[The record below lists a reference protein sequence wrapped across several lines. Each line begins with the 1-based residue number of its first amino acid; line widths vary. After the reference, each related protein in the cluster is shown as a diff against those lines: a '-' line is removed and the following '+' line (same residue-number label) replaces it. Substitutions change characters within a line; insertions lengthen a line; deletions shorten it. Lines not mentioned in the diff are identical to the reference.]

1 MMVYAGIGVGVSYVA
16 PYAMVPDAIDF
27 DAARSGERNE
37 GAYYGMW
44 TFTSKLGTALSV
56 FLSGAV
62 LSLGGYIAGAVQS
75 AGSRFAIRLLA
86 GPIPAVIFIGA
97 LMVIQFYP
105 LDEKACREITG
116 RQSTDRPSR

>member
-1 MMVYAGIGVGVSYVA
+1 MGMMVYAGIGVGFSYVA

-44 TFTSKLGTALSV
+44 TFVSKLGTALSV
-56 FLSGAV
+56 FLSGII
-62 LSLGGYIAGAVQS
+62 LSLGGYVAEAAQS
-75 AGSRFAIRLLA
+75 TGSVLAIRSLI

-97 LMVIQFYP
+97 LAVIQFYP
-105 LDEKACREITG
+105 LDEKTYREITAK
-116 RQSTDRPSR
+116 